1 MFTIEK
7 HVPLPSKRIP
17 RPTPLENMQV
27 GDSFLVPCKTAS
39 DYQNWAHSAH
49 IEAQRLGI
57 GITTRRMPDGLRV
70 WKTSN
75 SMIRIMPKQKV
86 IRRRKGKEII
96 VANAPSVVGE
106 IKQLVAGEKA

>member
-7 HVPLPSKRIP
+7 HVPLPSKRIA
-17 RPTPLENMQV
+17 RETPLENMQV
-27 GDSFLVPCKTAS
+27 GDSFLVPCKNAQ
-39 DYQNWAHSAH
+39 DFQNWAHCSHVQAR
-49 IEAQRLGI
+49 QLGI

-75 SMIRIMPKQKV
+75 SMIRVVPKQKV

-96 VANAPSVVGE
+96 VANTPSVVE
-106 IKQLVAGEKA
+106 KIKQLVAGEKA